1 MMLCMWMNF
10 FLFVGRSYL
19 EGYCE
24 AIAEAVE
31 FIQSNID
38 ESFQDPS
45 VPITPIH
52 NWDRSIFTHGSD
64 SSQSES
70 YYVSDDPFSTDN
82 SSSATPTRRQG
93 DRKRKRRGK
102 RTGVSERKRR
112 KNSPIK
118 EEDEVM
124 LSVDPLV
131 VPIPTMYQSRT
142 IGIEKHKNSG
152 EIVDDLH
159 DNNNSVTAQLTNQRT
174 CPDDD
179 DDNKNK
185 NGLSSSLLPSCTTQ
199 SIVPVSTTPPPPPPP
214 VCDTPPPHSHSS
226 LYDIPPS
233 PSTPTFTTKNSE
245 TAESVDHAEAGI
257 NDNDYHGNSRRSGL
271 SDSDDDGDQRLD
283 SEDSSSSE
291 DESELP
297 SLNLSAT
304 KDVETLRS
312 KEDSM

>member
-159 DNNNSVTAQLTNQRT
+159 DNNNSVTAQLTNQKT

-199 SIVPVSTTPPPPPPP
+199 SIVPVSTTPPPPP